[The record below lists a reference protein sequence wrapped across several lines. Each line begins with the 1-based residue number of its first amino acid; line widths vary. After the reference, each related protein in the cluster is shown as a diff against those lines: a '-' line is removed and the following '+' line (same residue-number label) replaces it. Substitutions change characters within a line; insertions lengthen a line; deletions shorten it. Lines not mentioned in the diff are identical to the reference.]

1 MRLHNRAGVASS
13 ERELYFPE
21 LRDPGKADRGVVR
34 GESQHESPPGT
45 QHLRFPKTD
54 GEDKQSATHRSR
66 VERFALGSRQW

>member
-34 GESQHESPPGT
+34 GERQRMRAGTTMSRSAVIIKGRSIYESHERAT
-45 QHLRFPKTD
+45 QR
-54 GEDKQSATHRSR
+54 
-66 VERFALGSRQW
+66 